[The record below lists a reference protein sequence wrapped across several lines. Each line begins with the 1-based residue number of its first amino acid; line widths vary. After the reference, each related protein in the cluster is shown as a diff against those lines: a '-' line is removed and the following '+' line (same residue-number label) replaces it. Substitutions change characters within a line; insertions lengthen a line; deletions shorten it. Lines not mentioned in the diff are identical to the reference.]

1 MKNILK
7 VTACFFLAI
16 ALISCK
22 KDEIITNTKVENNLL
37 NFKQQ
42 KEIHYSGWIL
52 QIFVVPGEDG
62 WCFYYYRCLGVTYT
76 DAMQCNPNNPQTMGF
91 QEYPLFDANGE
102 HVKVKCEDL
111 SIVNID
117 DTTVIDNQSDLEQV
131 RSAIEYLYENGH
143 LLVLPDAYINN

>member
-52 QIFVVPGEDG
+52 QIFVVRERMG
-62 WCFYYYRCLGVTYT
+62 GVFILIG
-76 DAMQCNPNNPQTMGF
+76 A
-91 QEYPLFDANGE
+91 LA
-102 HVKVKCEDL
+102 
-111 SIVNID
+111 
-117 DTTVIDNQSDLEQV
+117 
-131 RSAIEYLYENGH
+131 
-143 LLVLPDAYINN
+143 